1 MTLRGTISDFDEVGQ
16 FGLIIADDDSLLF
29 FNLRE
34 TPAELHN
41 RFQIGT
47 RVEIARHAL
56 GPTPRAIEV
65 TPIEEVRP

>member
-47 RVEIARHAL
+47 RVEITRHAL
-56 GPTPRAIEV
+56 EPTPRAIEV
-65 TPIEEVRP
+65 TPI